1 MCALIELLLIQ
12 RDAGSLNF
20 AFGAGQAN
28 RPVQVQIIGGDE
40 SWGGTLQASVDGNI
54 KGSFSGD
61 FNNLGAADDFR
72 GDALAVGN
80 PPGDG
85 GHADKAGGGRE
96 DEVHGGRAHS
106 TFYLQTATIAGLS
119 WGR

>member
-1 MCALIELLLIQ
+1 MGFLARFELRFLLARLGVALGLRAQLPGVL
-12 RDAGSLNF
+12 
-20 AFGAGQAN
+20 
-28 RPVQVQIIGGDE
+28 
-40 SWGGTLQASVDGNI
+40 
-54 KGSFSGD
+54 
-61 FNNLGAADDFR
+61 LGAADDFR
-72 GDALAVGN
+72 GDAFAVGN

-96 DEVHGGRAHS
+96 DEAHGGRAHS